1 MMTLQEDACMG
12 SAVATYVVHR
22 IVVWRLAIAITDRMG
37 QEQCLMTTCVHLV
50 SVNIVR

>member
-12 SAVATYVVHR
+12 SAIATHVVHR
-22 IVVWRLAIAITDRMG
+22 IVVWRLAMAITDRMG
-37 QEQCLMTTCVHLV
+37 QQQCLMTTCIHLV